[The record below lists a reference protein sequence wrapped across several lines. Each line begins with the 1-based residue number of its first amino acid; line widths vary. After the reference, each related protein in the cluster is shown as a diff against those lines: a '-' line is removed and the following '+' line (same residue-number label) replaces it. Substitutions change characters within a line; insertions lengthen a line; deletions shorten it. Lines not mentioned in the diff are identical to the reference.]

1 MRSPRFTTIGFSI
14 FFLALAVAPAIGA
27 ESLQNFAAQRRA
39 ERLAQMQGTTYAA
52 SSSST
57 GVLSAASVQPAGDD
71 EQRRIDAVN
80 AANPAVVSVIISKD
94 LPNLEQ
100 SYRNV
105 QFGNGFEIQI
115 PQVRQNGTSEQV
127 VGGGSAFFVSNDG
140 LLMTNN
146 HVVSDTS
153 ATYTVLLNDGEQ
165 LPATVVKRDPTDDV
179 ALIKVNK
186 TNTPALTFAADN
198 DLHLAQTAIAIGN
211 ALGEYRNTVSV
222 GVVSGAGR
230 NITAATDNQ
239 GDTETLSEVIQTD
252 AAINEGNSGGPLL
265 NLSGQVI
272 GMNTARDVQA
282 QNIGFAIPVS
292 TMRQVLSSYR
302 G

>member
-1 MRSPRFTTIGFSI
+1 MNTRRSFTIGLSI
-14 FFLALAVAPAIGA
+14 VFVALAIAPAIGA
-27 ESLQNFAAQRRA
+27 ETLQQFAAQRRA
-39 ERLAQMQGTTYAA
+39 ERLAQMQGTTVAA
-52 SSSST
+52 GSSST
-57 GVLSAASVQPAGDD
+57 SVLSASASQASDD
-71 EQRRIDAVN
+71 EQRRINAVN
-80 AANPAVVSVIISKD
+80 AADPAVASVIISKD

-100 SYRNV
+100 YYQNV
-105 QFGNGFEIQI
+105 QFGNGFEIQV
-115 PQVRQNGTSEQV
+115 PQVRQNGTSQQV

-165 LPATVVKRDPTDDV
+165 LPATVVKRDATDDV
-179 ALIKVNK
+179 ALIKIDK
-186 TNTPALTFAADN
+186 TNTPALSLAPDN
-198 DLHLAQTAIAIGN
+198 DIQLAQTAIAIGN

-222 GVVSGAGR
+222 GVVSGVGR

-265 NLSGQVI
+265 NLDGQVI

-292 TMRQVLSSYR
+292 TMRQVLQSYQ